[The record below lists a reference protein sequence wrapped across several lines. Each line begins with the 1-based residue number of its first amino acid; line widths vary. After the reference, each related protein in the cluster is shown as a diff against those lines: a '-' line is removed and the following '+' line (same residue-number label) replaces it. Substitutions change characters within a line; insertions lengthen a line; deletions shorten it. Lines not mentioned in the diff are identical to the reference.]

1 MEHSVLIVC
10 PLLTRLGKNLRLF
23 VCPPFLHVF
32 TIQQASPS
40 WQRKIT
46 EVFPLEKMAK
56 LFRPKAFLVKLA
68 GGTFRDLGQQ
78 RFVSTVISK
87 AVALLEGLGNT

>member
-1 MEHSVLIVC
+1 
-10 PLLTRLGKNLRLF
+10 
-23 VCPPFLHVF
+23 
-32 TIQQASPS
+32 
-40 WQRKIT
+40 
-46 EVFPLEKMAK
+46 MAK
-56 LFRPKAFLVKLA
+56 LYRSKAFLVKLA